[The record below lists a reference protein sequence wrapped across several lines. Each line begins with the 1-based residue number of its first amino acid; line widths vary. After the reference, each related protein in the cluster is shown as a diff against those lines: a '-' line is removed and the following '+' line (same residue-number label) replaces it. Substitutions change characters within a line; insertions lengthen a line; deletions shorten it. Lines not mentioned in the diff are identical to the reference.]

1 MTTVSPD
8 EAPPKGFEKRPLA
21 ISEIAKGSIWR
32 RLYLN
37 RYPNPLGYGFGPS
50 RFSDPE
56 TRPCAP
62 RALRSRLFWK
72 QRESLFSGSDPS
84 GSRRRPDQMRSRSSG
99 RSSKIGP
106 ARNCASTRLCA
117 SSICAAIGL
126 VRMGVPTDVARAR
139 SQELGRLWSRALWSH
154 DTTPDGI
161 VYDSRL
167 NSETNIAL
175 YDRALAK
182 LSVIATPKLVECRSE
197 LARIIVDFDLAIV

>member
-1 MTTVSPD
+1 VTEVSPD

-50 RFSDPE
+50 RFSDAK
-56 TRPCAP
+56 TRLAP
-62 RALRSRLFWK
+62 
-72 QRESLFSGSDPS
+72 
-84 GSRRRPDQMRSRSSG
+84 
-99 RSSKIGP
+99 P
-106 ARNCASTRLCA
+106 ARFAVVYLGSSVKVCFLEAILRDRGVGRIKSFPLEWAELENWNCAELGVDETLRLVNLRGDGA
-117 SSICAAIGL
+117 

-182 LSVIATPKLVECRSE
+182 LSVIATPKLVESRSE

>member
-1 MTTVSPD
+1 VKVCFL
-8 EAPPKGFEKRPLA
+8 EAILRDRGVGRIKSFPLEWA
-21 ISEIAKGSIWR
+21 ELENW
-32 RLYLN
+32 
-37 RYPNPLGYGFGPS
+37 
-50 RFSDPE
+50 
-56 TRPCAP
+56 
-62 RALRSRLFWK
+62 
-72 QRESLFSGSDPS
+72 
-84 GSRRRPDQMRSRSSG
+84 
-99 RSSKIGP
+99 
-106 ARNCASTRLCA
+106 NCAELGVDETLRLVNLRGDGA
-117 SSICAAIGL
+117 